1 MNRITLIQNYID
13 KYNYTNYL
21 EIGVHKGLSF
31 LSINCRN
38 KRAVDPFFQIDFWT
52 KAKWYFKLPSNW
64 RNKYFEITSDDFFE
78 KQVKNLKKDSKLDI
92 VFIDGLH
99 TFKGSLNDVLNS
111 LQYLNNDGVIILHD
125 CFPPNKAA
133 ATPANSYKEVEQ
145 LNIEGWNG
153 LWCGDVWKTIK
164 YLKMQYPE
172 SLDVFVLNADF
183 GLGNVKVKTQE
194 KLDLN
199 INIELFKEINKLD
212 YDYLVSSPDIIIGLQ
227 DDLDLNN
234 L

>member
-1 MNRITLIQNYID
+1 MNRITLIQNYIN
-13 KYNYTNYL
+13 KYNYNNYL

-52 KAKWYFKLPSNW
+52 KAKWYFKLPNNW
-64 RNKYFEITSDDFFE
+64 RNKYFEITSDDFF
-78 KQVKNLKKDSKLDI
+78 KKPVKNLKKDSKLDI

-133 ATPANSYKEVEQ
+133 ATPASSYKEVEQ

-183 GLGNVKVKTQE
+183 GLGNVKVKTRE

-199 INIELFKEINKLD
+199 INIDLFNEINKLD
-212 YDYLVSSPDIIIGLQ
+212 YNYLVSSPDIIIGLQ

-234 L
+234 F